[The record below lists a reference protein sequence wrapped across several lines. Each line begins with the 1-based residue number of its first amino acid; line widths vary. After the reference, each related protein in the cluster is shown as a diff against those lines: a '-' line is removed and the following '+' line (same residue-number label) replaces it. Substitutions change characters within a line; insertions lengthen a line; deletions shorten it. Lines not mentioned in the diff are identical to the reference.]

1 MTNLQEAKLAREAEI
16 CYVTI
21 AMVTDY
27 DCWHP
32 DHDSVTVDQIISVL
46 NRNAENAANVVR
58 EAVAALPTSRG
69 CKCGQALATAI
80 MTAHDAIPPAT
91 RAKLELLVGKYLSA
105 KAGA

>member
-32 DHDSVTVDQIISVL
+32 DHDSVTVDQIVAVL

-58 EAVAALPTSRG
+58 EAVAALPAQRG
-69 CKCGQALATAI
+69 CKCGQALAMAI
-80 MTAHDAIPPAT
+80 MTAPEAIPAAT
-91 RAKLELLVGKYLSA
+91 RAKLELLVGKYLDA